1 MSSLRKAR
9 LLLVVCIARQPLV
22 CIQGTGSERQEAGR
36 DGSEYPSRINDAGRS
51 KQTGPPAPKLIL
63 EVMATDWAIGWRE
76 DYVYLRVFSDG
87 RAETQIVK
95 VVDLQTENITSVK
108 KTLDQVEFERLGS
121 IVNQRPVANIKTKTI
136 YKPRNSMVH
145 EAGTSW
151 DIRMPRDGHM
161 QEIRIITFAPDE
173 AQQLKQPYPK
183 PVVELGCQIETIR
196 NEVTDEAVN
205 FEEEC
210 KKVWAY

>member
-1 MSSLRKAR
+1 M
-9 LLLVVCIARQPLV
+9 
-22 CIQGTGSERQEAGR
+22 
-36 DGSEYPSRINDAGRS
+36 
-51 KQTGPPAPKLIL
+51 
-63 EVMATDWAIGWRE
+63 
-76 DYVYLRVFSDG
+76 YLRVFSDG
-87 RAETQIVK
+87 RAESQIVK
-95 VVDLQTENITSVK
+95 VVDLQMENITSVK

-136 YKPRNSMVH
+136 FKPRNSTVVH

-173 AQQLKQPYPK
+173 VQQLKLSYPK
-183 PVVELGCQIETIR
+183 PVVELGCQIERVR
-196 NEVTDEAVN
+196 NEVTDEAVT
-205 FEEEC
+205 FDEEC